1 MGRFLSPDPLGP
13 WVADA
18 SDPQSWNMYAYAR
31 NNPLT
36 NTDPT
41 GYDCVYLNDAGTGI
55 DKGGVDT
62 NSNSGECGNNG
73 GYWVDGTF
81 TSGTV
86 YANNNDVYLHG
97 FDSSTGQLTDSY
109 SNVVTANGNSSSINT
124 DVFSSPNLFAY
135 NPLQSLPSGFLN
147 GLVHSLNRS
156 GQSDKLIGCI
166 ISKESSGKSGAASN
180 SSSARGLMQML
191 RGGANDVAAHSS
203 TGDFGGASGPQ
214 IYSQLGDPATSVAAG
229 SAFVKL
235 KIGYAHGNVQN
246 GLDMYGTGSPYGQE
260 VMGCAAGD

>member
-191 RGGANDVAAHSS
+191 RGGANDVAGHSS